1 MRKSGLTGQ
10 KMFLT
15 RVDKIFWNENVCVL
29 SACLSEKQI
38 QQYLITGQSAPHLSV
53 IKATE
58 QKWEEIG
65 LFVRKCLSATDWI
78 EKPNGQKHS
87 RNAGVFMEECEFD
100 VAVQR
105 TVTAIVRN
113 AMEKHEH
120 GSISATDIHPVLAE
134 IPPKLWAKH
143 KYDVGLIKGCEP
155 VVITPKSDYRPCQ
168 SQYPLKKEA
177 LRGIQPVFE
186 SLLKERVI
194 IPCHDSPVRTPIF
207 PVKKITS
214 NTSEPVTWRFVQDL
228 QAVNSAVIARAAR
241 VPNPYTIL
249 SQIPQNAMYFTVGD
263 LANAFF
269 SVPVEEKSQ
278 FWFAFDF
285 DNKGYTFTRLCQ
297 GYCESPTIYNEA
309 LRRSLEPLTL
319 SSGTALLQYIDYLL
333 ICARDEVTCVADNVT
348 LLNHL
353 AREGHKVSLTKLQFC
368 AAGNNFFWVT
378 LTLNSK
384 AISEKRIKAIKDV
397 PRPLT
402 KTIVIILG
410 NVCILSNVYS
420 KLCTS

>member
-1 MRKSGLTGQ
+1 MGTNDFEIGKDRTVSADTERMLPDRLHSLIYAYINMRKSGLTGQ

-15 RVDKIFWNENVCVL
+15 RFNKIFWSENVCAL
-29 SACLSEKQI
+29 SACLSEKQMRL
-38 QQYLITGQSAPHLSV
+38 YLITGQSAPHLSV

-87 RNAGVFMEECEFD
+87 GNAGVFMEECEFD

-168 SQYPLKKEA
+168 SQCPLKKEA

-319 SSGTALLQYIDYLL
+319 SSGTALLQYVDDLL
-333 ICARDEVTCVADNVT
+333 ICARDEVTCVADTVT
-348 LLNHL
+348 LLHHL
-353 AREGHKVSLTKLQFC
+353 AREGHRVSLTKLQFVRQEITFL
-368 AAGNNFFWVT
+368 GHTN
-378 LTLNSK
+378 
-384 AISEKRIKAIKDV
+384 
-397 PRPLT
+397 T
-402 KTIVIILG
+402 KQ
-410 NVCILSNVYS
+410 
-420 KLCTS
+420 

>member
-1 MRKSGLTGQ
+1 
-10 KMFLT
+10 
-15 RVDKIFWNENVCVL
+15 
-29 SACLSEKQI
+29 
-38 QQYLITGQSAPHLSV
+38 
-53 IKATE
+53 
-58 QKWEEIG
+58 
-65 LFVRKCLSATDWI
+65 
-78 EKPNGQKHS
+78 
-87 RNAGVFMEECEFD
+87 MEECEFD

-105 TVTAIVRN
+105 TVTAIVKN

-249 SQIPQNAMYFTVGD
+249 SQIPQNAMYFTVVD

-319 SSGTALLQYIDYLL
+319 SSGTALLQYVDDLL
-333 ICARDEVTCVADNVT
+333 ICARDEVTCVADTVT
-348 LLNHL
+348 LLHHL
-353 AREGHKVSLTKLQFC
+353 AREGHKVSLTKLQFVRQEITFL
-368 AAGNNFFWVT
+368 GHT
-378 LTLNSK
+378 ITLNSK
-384 AISEKRIKAIKDV
+384 AISEKRIKAIKEV